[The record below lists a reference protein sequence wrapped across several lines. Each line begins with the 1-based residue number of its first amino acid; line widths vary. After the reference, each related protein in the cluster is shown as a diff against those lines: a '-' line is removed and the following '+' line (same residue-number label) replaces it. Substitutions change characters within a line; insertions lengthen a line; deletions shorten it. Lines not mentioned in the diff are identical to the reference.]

1 MPATRAGTPWNRWQ
15 WGRPL
20 ARTVRNAI
28 RYNRCTSEG
37 MDSQPITTPVREAH
51 RFDEAALE
59 AYLRAHLE
67 DLDGPWSICQ
77 FEGGQS
83 NPTFLIES
91 GGRKFVLRKK
101 PPGRL
106 LPSAHAV
113 EREYRVM
120 RSLASTD
127 VPVCSMLLLCED
139 AGIIGTPFIVME
151 HVPGRVFHDPTL
163 PGVAR
168 DERAAIYAHMSQ
180 VLVVLHAV
188 LPSEVGLGD
197 FGRPGNYYA
206 RQISRWS
213 RQYQASETRSIPAMD
228 RLASWLP
235 DNIPA
240 SDETRIVHGDYRLG
254 NMIIHPVE
262 PRIVAVL
269 DWELSTL
276 GHPLADL
283 AYNLMTYYLP
293 SRRNPTLV
301 RNDPAKTGIPS
312 RQHQLETYCTLSGRD
327 ALTDWNFYLSFSMF
341 RSAAIGQ
348 GVYKRGLDG
357 NASSSTALELG
368 REVESTAN
376 IAWAVAN
383 GEH

>member
-1 MPATRAGTPWNRWQ
+1 
-15 WGRPL
+15 
-20 ARTVRNAI
+20 
-28 RYNRCTSEG
+28 
-37 MDSQPITTPVREAH
+37 MDSEPITTPIREAH
-51 RFDEAALE
+51 QFDEASLE

-67 DLDGPWSICQ
+67 GFGGPCSICQ

-83 NPTFLIES
+83 NPTFLVES
-91 GGRKFVLRKK
+91 ASRKLVLRKK

-120 RSLASTD
+120 RALASTD

-139 AGIIGTPFIVME
+139 PGIIGTPFIVME

-163 PGVAR
+163 PGVAPE
-168 DERAAIYAHMSQ
+168 DRAAIYTHMSQ
-180 VLVVLHAV
+180 VLVALHAV
-188 LPSEVGLGD
+188 SAGEVGLGD

-213 RQYQASETRSIPAMD
+213 RQYEASETRPIPAMD

-240 SDETRIVHGDYRLG
+240 SDETRVVHGDYRLG
-254 NMIIHPVE
+254 NMIIHPTE

-276 GHPLADL
+276 GHPIADL

-301 RNDPAKTGIPS
+301 RNDPPSTGIPS
-312 RQHQLETYCTLSGRD
+312 RQQQLESYCMLSGRD
-327 ALTDWNFYLSFSMF
+327 ALTHWNFYLSFSMF

-357 NASSSTALELG
+357 NASSSTALKLG